1 MEKINFIMENPII
14 ILLDIIIFILC
25 IMTYKKMKNSEN
37 EALFIIIGIM
47 LTIMCGLIIYVSIQG
62 V

>member
-1 MEKINFIMENPII
+1 MENPII

-25 IMTYKKMKNSEN
+25 IMAYKKMKNSEN

-47 LTIMCGLIIYVSIQG
+47 LTIMCGLAIYVSIQG
-62 V
+62 I